1 MSGTSIRC
9 QAKHLWAAPVTGT
22 AHPRH
27 LSSLIWLARAD
38 AHPLRSE
45 RRHWSSASATSKK
58 QAEAEKIKS
67 HEDDFYSNKKD
78 DPHLFTGNLGMGRVQ
93 IEGLFD
99 LEDKTQVVNVVISFD
114 HNDNTS
120 EVINIR

>member
-1 MSGTSIRC
+1 
-9 QAKHLWAAPVTGT
+9 
-22 AHPRH
+22 
-27 LSSLIWLARAD
+27 
-38 AHPLRSE
+38 
-45 RRHWSSASATSKK
+45 
-58 QAEAEKIKS
+58 
-67 HEDDFYSNKKD
+67 
-78 DPHLFTGNLGMGRVQ
+78 MGRVQ